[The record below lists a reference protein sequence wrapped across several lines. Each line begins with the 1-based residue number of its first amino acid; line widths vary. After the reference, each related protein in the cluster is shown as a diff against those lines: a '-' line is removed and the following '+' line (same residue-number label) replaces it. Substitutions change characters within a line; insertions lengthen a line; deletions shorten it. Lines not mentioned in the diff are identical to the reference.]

1 MRMPAYES
9 LLISVFSVLKRLT
22 SARGSDLQDVPPT
35 PGCSG
40 KRKSAGHAV
49 DIVAFGA
56 PVVFR
61 LFQSRVTIA
70 VLVLRFQIDGL
81 LWIA

>member
-1 MRMPAYES
+1 MRMSAYES

-61 LFQSRVTIA
+61 SRVTIA

-81 LWIA
+81 LGIA

>member
-1 MRMPAYES
+1 MRMSAYES

-49 DIVAFGA
+49 DIVAFGV

-61 LFQSRVTIA
+61 SRVTIA